1 MLTRD
6 EFLLQCVEYQK
17 GHNRITLVFIG
28 LFFIQIVLIN
38 TLNLWND
45 IRGWPVY
52 AFVGIEL
59 IVFLSILKIY
69 EKKRGVR
76 CPHCSRRLGYGS
88 GANAIRGARCPHC
101 RNLIFSS

>member
-1 MLTRD
+1 MLTRN

-17 GHNRITLVFIG
+17 GHNRITLAFIVV
-28 LFFIQIVLIN
+28 FFIQIVLIN
-38 TLNLWND
+38 FFSLWNA
-45 IRGWPVY
+45 IRGWQVY
-52 AFVGIEL
+52 ALAGIEL
-59 IVFLSILKIY
+59 IVFLSVLKIY

-88 GANAIRGARCPHC
+88 GPNAIRGARCPHC